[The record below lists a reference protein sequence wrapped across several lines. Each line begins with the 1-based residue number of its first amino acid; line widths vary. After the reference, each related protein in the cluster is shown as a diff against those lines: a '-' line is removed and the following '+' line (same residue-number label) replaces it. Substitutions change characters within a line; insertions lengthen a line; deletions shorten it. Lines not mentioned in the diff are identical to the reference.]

1 MSHKLL
7 LADDSASIRRV
18 IELTFA
24 DEDIEVV
31 SAGTGEQ
38 ALEAMSQDAP
48 DIILVDAGLPG
59 TDGYGVASF
68 VRNDAALAR
77 IPVVLLTGAF
87 EPLDESRAAAAG
99 CRDVLVKPFAPRQ
112 VIDKVRELLG
122 PGPAAAAT
130 HAAGETAPAEAA
142 PVESGAETAGAETG
156 SAETGSAETEPGAA
170 LPEDA
175 AATDAAA
182 PEADSPAGGAVS
194 GVPAGPAESATAE
207 TVTEVDIPDAPAE
220 ATATAEPAAHLPTAT
235 APESTAQP
243 FRSGASVLARAFAE
257 FLAAER
263 AATTPA
269 DSTREASS
277 ATSASEASGPAAG
290 GEHGPASG
298 AS

>member
-7 LADDSASIRRV
+7 LADDSASIQRV

-38 ALEAMSQDAP
+38 ALEAMSQEAP
-48 DIILVDAGLPG
+48 DIILVDASLPG
-59 TDGYGVASF
+59 TDGYSVASF

-122 PGPAAAAT
+122 PGPAAAGT

-142 PVESGAETAGAETG
+142 PVESGPETA
-156 SAETGSAETEPGAA
+156 SAETEPADAGSVAESSAEGVATGMAA
-170 LPEDA
+170 SAPAASA
-175 AATDAAA
+175 AAGTAA
-182 PEADSPAGGAVS
+182 
-194 GVPAGPAESATAE
+194 
-207 TVTEVDIPDAPAE
+207 EVDIPDAPPE
-220 ATATAEPAAHLPTAT
+220 ATASAEPDAHLPTAA

-243 FRSGASVLARAFAE
+243 VRSGASVLARAFAE

-269 DSTREASS
+269 DSRREASS
-277 ATSASEASGPAAG
+277 ATSASETSGPAAG